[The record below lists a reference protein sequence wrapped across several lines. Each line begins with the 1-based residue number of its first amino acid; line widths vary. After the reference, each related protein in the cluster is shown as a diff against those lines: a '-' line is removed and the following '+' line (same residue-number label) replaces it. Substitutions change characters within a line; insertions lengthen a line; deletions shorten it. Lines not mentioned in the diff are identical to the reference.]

1 MNFLEINT
9 SPTIPMNEKIFSQN
23 CTCGNERTMFNDEFE
38 AMDVNVKA
46 KTKKCSLDYS
56 DVLKMHIRVQ

>member
-23 CTCGNERTMFNDEFE
+23 YTCGNERSMLSDEFE
-38 AMDVNVKA
+38 AMNVNGEEKNVR
-46 KTKKCSLDYS
+46 LPM
-56 DVLKMHIRVQ
+56 VIR